1 MLVHRLGLYN
11 NLYSVTR
18 STIYFHNVARL
29 GNAGNAVP
37 ENSNDTNYGYYV
49 GSEIPGVYVGSLTDF
64 FANIVIDHLAAAV
77 SNFNLI
83 QQPQICRSRDFVR
96 DLANKSDKTLLEQKG
111 TRSFLQTTRF
121 LSGYQKSQFYIYIY
135 IYTLFVACLYKI
147 LFNEI
152 NMENLKVLGVE
163 AQQEV
168 VNWFNANYNN
178 NNDTDPVL
186 IVIEWDVNTNL
197 VQRTQIKNHIQV
209 NTTVAPQSNNNPS
222 STLFCVT
229 SRDAGQTVEDA
240 ISAVRRNMFQRNGV
254 VLARI
259 FSIKAERKDLF
270 EIIEHWDVFA

>member
-1 MLVHRLGLYN
+1 
-11 NLYSVTR
+11 
-18 STIYFHNVARL
+18 
-29 GNAGNAVP
+29 
-37 ENSNDTNYGYYV
+37 
-49 GSEIPGVYVGSLTDF
+49 
-64 FANIVIDHLAAAV
+64 
-77 SNFNLI
+77 
-83 QQPQICRSRDFVR
+83 
-96 DLANKSDKTLLEQKG
+96 
-111 TRSFLQTTRF
+111 
-121 LSGYQKSQFYIYIY
+121 
-135 IYTLFVACLYKI
+135 
-147 LFNEI
+147 
-152 NMENLKVLGVE
+152 MENLKVLGVE

>member
-1 MLVHRLGLYN
+1 MSSAISFSPLLN
-11 NLYSVTR
+11 K
-18 STIYFHNVARL
+18 
-29 GNAGNAVP
+29 
-37 ENSNDTNYGYYV
+37 
-49 GSEIPGVYVGSLTDF
+49 
-64 FANIVIDHLAAAV
+64 
-77 SNFNLI
+77 
-83 QQPQICRSRDFVR
+83 
-96 DLANKSDKTLLEQKG
+96 DLANKSDKTLLGTKG
-111 TRSFLQTTRF
+111 NKGFF
-121 LSGYQKSQFYIYIY
+121 
-135 IYTLFVACLYKI
+135 ANYKI
-147 LFNEI
+147 FKWIPKEPF
-152 NMENLKVLGVE
+152 LGVE

-197 VQRTQIKNHIQV
+197 VQRTQIINHIQV

-229 SRDAGQTVEDA
+229 GRDAGQTVEDA

>member
-1 MLVHRLGLYN
+1 MLNFARTLNLKIFLLVHIPILLI
-11 NLYSVTR
+11 LPR
-18 STIYFHNVARL
+18 S
-29 GNAGNAVP
+29 
-37 ENSNDTNYGYYV
+37 
-49 GSEIPGVYVGSLTDF
+49 
-64 FANIVIDHLAAAV
+64 
-77 SNFNLI
+77 
-83 QQPQICRSRDFVR
+83 
-96 DLANKSDKTLLEQKG
+96 
-111 TRSFLQTTRF
+111 
-121 LSGYQKSQFYIYIY
+121 
-135 IYTLFVACLYKI
+135 LF
-147 LFNEI
+147 
-152 NMENLKVLGVE
+152 LGVE

-197 VQRTQIKNHIQV
+197 VQRTQIMNHIQV
-209 NTTVAPQSNNNPS
+209 NTTVAPQLNNNPS

-229 SRDAGQTVEDA
+229 GRDAGQTVEDA